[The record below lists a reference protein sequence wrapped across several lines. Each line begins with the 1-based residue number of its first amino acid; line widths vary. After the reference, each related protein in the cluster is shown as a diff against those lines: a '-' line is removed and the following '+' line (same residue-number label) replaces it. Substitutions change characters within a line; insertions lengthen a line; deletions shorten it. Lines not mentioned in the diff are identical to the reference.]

1 MPYENLTPDFEEA
14 DLELCKEDIKNV
26 IERLPFAVNLT
37 SKDKMGFLRMG
48 RGTYLFVQ
56 KAIEMY
62 RTHTNLRVD
71 YLKLEEWENDF
82 AVYNRLRYLQMMVKG
97 LEERISDTLIALGKE
112 NTNAALIFYNNLK
125 KASQFN
131 VPGTT
136 NMVEDLGSFFEN
148 QRKKPKKT
156 KEAEKVEKKE
166 EGGE

>member
-1 MPYENLTPDFEEA
+1 MPYDNITPDFEDD
-14 DLELCKEDIKNV
+14 DLELCKEAINNV

-37 SKDKMGFLRMG
+37 TKDKKGFLRMG
-48 RGTYLFVQ
+48 QGTYLFVQ
-56 KAIEMY
+56 TALEMY
-62 RTHTNLRVD
+62 RVHTNLRVD

-82 AVYNRLRYLQMMVKG
+82 AVYKRLMYLQMMVKV
-97 LEERISDTLIALGKE
+97 LEESVSDTLIALGKE

-136 NMVEDLGSFFEN
+136 TMVERLGSFFDN

-156 KEAEKVEKKE
+156 KEAVKEEKKE
-166 EGGE
+166 EEGG